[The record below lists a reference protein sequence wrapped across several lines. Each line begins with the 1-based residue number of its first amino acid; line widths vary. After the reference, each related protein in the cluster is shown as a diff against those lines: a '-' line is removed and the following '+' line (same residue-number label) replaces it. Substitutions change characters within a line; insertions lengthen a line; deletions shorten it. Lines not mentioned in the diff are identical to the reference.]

1 MDGVLAILE
10 GTCPD
15 CGSDQLAVTVTCH
28 PNEAGNWSEGVTV
41 VERADLAPGFIPS
54 SVPWQKRAQMGW
66 GETTLTLYEAKCQ
79 SCGASHYVEQ
89 SALNGDWRV

>member
-1 MDGVLAILE
+1 MDDVLAVLE

-41 VERADLAPGFIPS
+41 VARADPTAYRGRS
-54 SVPWQKRAQMGW
+54 ARRW
-66 GETTLTLYEAKCQ
+66 G
-79 SCGASHYVEQ
+79 GA
-89 SALNGDWRV
+89 RRR